1 MGIHA
6 EEKMSLDKMSYS
18 LVLNGMLIILLG
30 YSWLV
35 GKDGTIT
42 TAIIGMIGLN
52 AGAILGYQF
61 AKKE

>member
-1 MGIHA
+1 M
-6 EEKMSLDKMSYS
+6 KLDKMSYS
-18 LVLNGMLIILLG
+18 LVLNGMLIALLG

-35 GKDGTIT
+35 GKDGAIT

-61 AKKE
+61 TKKE